1 MTTHDVSQADHTPVG
16 HTPVGHTPVGHTP
29 VGHTPVSSDAPPRP
43 GAGTPRPYRFPHF
56 ETRILSNGLRIVV
69 APIHAYPVV
78 TILAVVEA
86 GTTRDPRNAEGVAQL
101 ATRALNEGTRTM
113 NALEL
118 TERLEMLGS
127 TLDTGADWDSA
138 IVQLTALS
146 SRVEDGF
153 AVLAEVLRE
162 PAFPEHE
169 LERMRAERI
178 SDLAQLRSEPRGLA
192 DVFFSRLLYVPDS
205 RFARLAGGDESSIQ
219 RATRERLVAYHAAY
233 YRPNATALMISGD
246 ITVDEAVRHAS
257 RCLGDWSGTAPE
269 VTEPVDAQRFPDAR
283 VHLVHKAE
291 APQSE
296 LRVGHVAV
304 PRLHEDYF
312 PLLVMNA
319 ILGGLFSSR
328 LNLNLREVHAY
339 TYGAHS
345 AFDWRRAAS
354 PFEISTAVETAV
366 TADALR
372 EILTELTRIREAP
385 VTADELSL
393 AISYLIGVFPI
404 RFETTAEVAGGL
416 ANVEIFR
423 LPTNYF
429 DTYRDRVRAVTADDV
444 LRVARTHLDP
454 ARLQVVIVGDA
465 TAIQEP
471 LAALGVG
478 PVTVYDPFDADP
490 PVPGDASVDAPVTA

>member
-1 MTTHDVSQADHTPVG
+1 MNGAAMIP
-16 HTPVGHTPVGHTP
+16 PERPP
-29 VGHTPVSSDAPPRP
+29 APPRP
-43 GAGTPRPYRFPHF
+43 DAGTPRPYRFPHF

-69 APIHAYPVV
+69 APMHAYPVV

-86 GTTRDPRNAEGVAQL
+86 GATRDPRDIEGVAQL

-113 NALEL
+113 NSLEL
-118 TERLEMLGS
+118 AERLEMLGS

-153 AVLAEVLRE
+153 TVLAEVLRE

-169 LERMRAERI
+169 LERMRAERL
-178 SDLAQLRSEPRGLA
+178 SDLAQLRSEPRALA
-192 DVFFSRLLYVPDS
+192 DVFFSRLLYVPES
-205 RFARLAGGDESSIQ
+205 RFARLAGGNETSIG
-219 RATRERLVAYHAAY
+219 RVTREQIVAYHDAY

-246 ITVDEAVRHAS
+246 ITVDDAVKHAA
-257 RCLGDWSGTAPE
+257 RCFGEWQGTAPA
-269 VTEPVDAQRFPDAR
+269 VTEPVDAQRFPTAQ
-283 VHLVHKAE
+283 VHVVHKAD

-304 PRLHEDYF
+304 PRLHHDYF
-312 PLLVMNA
+312 PLIVMNA

-328 LNLNLREVHAY
+328 LNLNLREDHAY

-366 TADALR
+366 TAEALR
-372 EILTELTRIREAP
+372 EIMAEFVRIREEP
-385 VTADELSL
+385 VTEAELSL
-393 AISYLIGVFPI
+393 ATSYLIGVFPI

-429 DTYRDRVRAVTADDV
+429 DTYRERVRAVTVHDV

-454 ARLQVVIVGDA
+454 ARLQVVVVGDA
-465 TAIQEP
+465 QAIEAP

-478 PVTVYDPFDADP
+478 PVTVYDPTDGEPRVGVP
-490 PVPGDASVDAPVTA
+490 PVTP

>member
-1 MTTHDVSQADHTPVG
+1 MSDAALVSPAMP
-16 HTPVGHTPVGHTP
+16 P
-29 VGHTPVSSDAPPRP
+29 APPRP
-43 GAGTPRPYRFPHF
+43 EAGTPRPYRFPHF

-69 APIHAYPVV
+69 APMHAYPVV

-86 GTTRDPRNAEGVAQL
+86 GATRDPRDIEGVAQL

-118 TERLEMLGS
+118 AERLEMLGS

-153 AVLAEVLRE
+153 TVLAEVLRE

-169 LERMRAERI
+169 LERMRAERL
-178 SDLAQLRSEPRGLA
+178 SDLAQLRAEPRALA
-192 DVFFSRLLYVPDS
+192 DVFFSRLLYVPES
-205 RFARLAGGDESSIQ
+205 RFARLAGGNEGSIA
-219 RATRERLVAYHAAY
+219 RVTRDQILAYHDAY

-246 ITVDEAVRHAS
+246 ITVDDAVKHAA
-257 RCLGDWSGTAPE
+257 RCFGEWQGTAPE
-269 VTEPVDAQRFPDAR
+269 VTEPVDAQRFPESR
-283 VHLVHKAE
+283 VHVVHKAD

-304 PRLHEDYF
+304 PRLHGDYF
-312 PLLVMNA
+312 PLIVMNA

-328 LNLNLREVHAY
+328 LNLNLREEHAY

-366 TADALR
+366 TAEALR
-372 EILTELTRIREAP
+372 EILAEFVRIREEP
-385 VTADELSL
+385 VTEAELSL
-393 AISYLIGVFPI
+393 ATSYLIGVFPI

-429 DTYRDRVRAVTADDV
+429 DTYRERVRAVTVQDV
-444 LRVARTHLDP
+444 LRVAHTHLDP
-454 ARLQVVIVGDA
+454 ARLQVIVVGDA
-465 TAIQEP
+465 RAIEGP

-478 PVTVYDPFDADP
+478 PVTVYDPTDGEPSVGAP
-490 PVPGDASVDAPVTA
+490 PQA

>member
-1 MTTHDVSQADHTPVG
+1 MPASALPA
-16 HTPVGHTPVGHTP
+16 
-29 VGHTPVSSDAPPRP
+29 APSRP
-43 GAGTPRPYRFPHF
+43 GAGTPRAYRFPNF
-56 ETRILSNGLRIVV
+56 QTRILSNGLRIVV

-86 GTTRDPRNAEGVAQL
+86 GATRDPRDVEGVAQL

-113 NALEL
+113 NSFEL
-118 TERLEMLGS
+118 AQRLEMLGS

-162 PAFPEHE
+162 PAFPEYE
-169 LERMRAERI
+169 LERMRAERL
-178 SDLAQLRSEPRGLA
+178 SDLAQLRAEPRGLA
-192 DVFFSRLLYVPDS
+192 DVFFSRLLYVPES
-205 RFARLAGGDESSIQ
+205 RFARLAGGDEQSIA
-219 RATRERLVAYHAAY
+219 RVTRDRVAAYHEAF

-246 ITVDEAVRHAS
+246 ITVEDAVRYAS
-257 RCLGDWSGTAPE
+257 RCLGDWQGTAPE
-269 VTEPVDAQRFPDAR
+269 VSEPIDTQRFADAR
-283 VHLVHKAE
+283 VHIVHKAD

-312 PLLVMNA
+312 PLVVMNA

-328 LNLNLREVHAY
+328 LNLNLREEHAY

-372 EILTELTRIREAP
+372 EIISEFARIREGE
-385 VTADELSL
+385 VSNDELTL
-393 AISYLIGVFPI
+393 ATSYLIGVFPI

-429 DTYRDRVRAVTADDV
+429 DTYRERVGAVTAADV

-454 ARLQVVIVGDA
+454 ARLQVVVVGDA
-465 TAIQEP
+465 RAIEEP

-478 PVTVYDPFDADP
+478 PVTVYDPSD
-490 PVPGDASVDAPVTA
+490 SDAPL

>member
-1 MTTHDVSQADHTPVG
+1 MT
-16 HTPVGHTPVGHTP
+16 
-29 VGHTPVSSDAPPRP
+29 APTIKASPKAPARP
-43 GAGTPRPYRFPHF
+43 GAGAPRPYRFPHF

-69 APIHAYPVV
+69 APIPAYPVV

-86 GTTRDPRNAEGVAQL
+86 GATRDPRDAEGVAQL

-113 NALEL
+113 NSLEL
-118 TERLEMLGS
+118 AQRLEMLGS

-138 IVQLTALS
+138 IVQLTALT

-153 AVLAEVLRE
+153 SVLAEVLRE

-169 LERMRAERI
+169 LERMRAERV
-178 SDLAQLRSEPRGLA
+178 SDLAQLRAEPRGLA
-192 DVFFSRLLYVPDS
+192 DVFFSRLLYVPES
-205 RFARLAGGDESSIQ
+205 RFARLAGGDEASIE
-219 RATRERLVAYHAAY
+219 RATRDRLLAYHDAF
-233 YRPNATALMISGD
+233 YRPNATALMIAGD
-246 ITVDEAVRHAS
+246 ITVDDAVRHAS
-257 RCLGDWSGTAPE
+257 RYLGDWAGTAPP
-269 VTEPVDAQRFPDAR
+269 VTEPVDAQRFADAR
-283 VHLVHKAE
+283 VHLIHKAD

-304 PRLHEDYF
+304 PRLHADYF
-312 PLLVMNA
+312 PLVVMNA

-328 LNLNLREVHAY
+328 LNLNLREEHAF

-354 PFEISTAVETAV
+354 PFEISTAVETNV
-366 TADALR
+366 TADAMR
-372 EILTELTRIREAP
+372 EILAEFTRIREAP
-385 VTADELSL
+385 VSEAELSL
-393 AISYLIGVFPI
+393 AVSYLIGVFPI

-429 DTYRDRVRAVTADDV
+429 DTYRERVAAVTADDV

-454 ARLQVVIVGDA
+454 SRLQVVVVGDA
-465 TAIQEP
+465 DAIREP
-471 LAALGVG
+471 MAALGVG
-478 PVTVYDPFDADP
+478 PVTVYDPSDTDIDP
-490 PVPGDASVDAPVTA
+490 VSHP

>member
-1 MTTHDVSQADHTPVG
+1 MTEPIEPTPETVSAVTMP
-16 HTPVGHTPVGHTP
+16 P
-29 VGHTPVSSDAPPRP
+29 APQRP

-56 ETRILSNGLRIVV
+56 ETRILANGLRIVV

-86 GTTRDPRNAEGVAQL
+86 GATRDPYNIEGVAQL
-101 ATRALNEGTRTM
+101 ATRALNEGTASM

-118 TERLEMLGS
+118 AQRLEMLGS

-138 IVQLTALS
+138 IVQLTALAT
-146 SRVEDGF
+146 RVEDGF
-153 AVLAEVLRE
+153 TVLAEVLRE
-162 PAFPEHE
+162 PSFPEHE
-169 LERMRAERI
+169 LHRMRGERM
-178 SDLAQLRSEPRGLA
+178 SDLAQLRTEPRGLA
-192 DVFFSRLLYVPDS
+192 DVFFSRLLYVPSS
-205 RFARLAGGDESSIQ
+205 RFARLAGGDENSIQ
-219 RATRERLVAYHAAY
+219 RVTRERIVAYHDAY
-233 YRPNATALMISGD
+233 YRPNATALMIAGD

-257 RCLGDWSGTAPE
+257 RCFGAWTGTAPD

-283 VHLVHKAE
+283 VHIVHKAD

-312 PLLVMNA
+312 PLVVMNA

-328 LNLNLREVHAY
+328 LNLNLREEHAY

-372 EILTELTRIREAP
+372 EITTEFARIRQAP
-385 VTADELSL
+385 VSEAELSL
-393 AISYLIGVFPI
+393 AVSYLIGVFPI

-429 DTYRDRVRAVTADDV
+429 DTYRDRVGAVTAEDV
-444 LRVARTHLDP
+444 LRVAHTHLDP
-454 ARLQVVIVGDA
+454 ARLQVVVVGDA
-465 TAIQEP
+465 SAIREP
-471 LAALGVG
+471 LEAVGVG
-478 PVTVYDPFDADP
+478 PVTVYDPSDADP
-490 PVPGDASVDAPVTA
+490 PDA

>member
-1 MTTHDVSQADHTPVG
+1 MMTDFTATSPHELP
-16 HTPVGHTPVGHTP
+16 P
-29 VGHTPVSSDAPPRP
+29 APARPSP
-43 GAGTPRPYRFPHF
+43 GAPRPYRFPHF
-56 ETRILSNGLRIVV
+56 ETRILANGLRIVV

-86 GTTRDPRNAEGVAQL
+86 GATRDPREAEGVAQL

-118 TERLEMLGS
+118 AQRLEMLGS

-138 IVQLTALS
+138 IVQLTALT

-169 LERMRAERI
+169 LERMRAERV
-178 SDLAQLRSEPRGLA
+178 SDLAQLRAEPRGLA

-205 RFARLAGGDESSIQ
+205 RFARLAGGDEASVA
-219 RATRERLVAYHAAY
+219 RATREKLLEYHQAF
-233 YRPNATALMISGD
+233 YRPNATALMIAGD
-246 ITVDEAVRHAS
+246 ITVDDAVKHAS
-257 RCLGDWSGTAPE
+257 RYLGDWSGTAPP
-269 VTEPVDAQRFPDAR
+269 VTEPVDAQRFAESR
-283 VHLVHKAE
+283 LHIVHKAD

-312 PLLVMNA
+312 PLVVMNA

-328 LNLNLREVHAY
+328 LNLNLREEHAF

-354 PFEISTAVETAV
+354 PFEISTAVETNV

-372 EILTELTRIREAP
+372 EILAEFTRIREAP
-385 VTADELSL
+385 VSETELSL
-393 AISYLIGVFPI
+393 AVSYLIGVFPI

-423 LPTNYF
+423 LPSNYF
-429 DTYRDRVRAVTADDV
+429 DTYRERVGAVTADDV
-444 LRVARTHLDP
+444 LRVARAHLDP
-454 ARLQVVIVGDA
+454 SRLQVVVVGDA
-465 TAIQEP
+465 EAIREP
-471 LAALGVG
+471 LSALGVG
-478 PVTVYDPFDADP
+478 PLTVYDPSD
-490 PVPGDASVDAPVTA
+490 VDHAPVVAV

>member
-1 MTTHDVSQADHTPVG
+1 MPA
-16 HTPVGHTPVGHTP
+16 
-29 VGHTPVSSDAPPRP
+29 APARP
-43 GAGTPRPYRFPHF
+43 GAGTPRPYRFPNF
-56 ETRILSNGLRIVV
+56 QTRILSNGLRIVV

-86 GTTRDPRNAEGVAQL
+86 GATRDPRDVEGVAQL

-113 NALEL
+113 NSFEL
-118 TERLEMLGS
+118 AQRLEMLGS

-169 LERMRAERI
+169 LERMRAERL
-178 SDLAQLRSEPRGLA
+178 SDLAQLRAEPRGLA

-205 RFARLAGGDESSIQ
+205 RFARLAGGDEQSIA
-219 RATRERLVAYHAAY
+219 RVTRDRVVAYHESF

-246 ITVDEAVRHAS
+246 ITVDDAVRYAS
-257 RCLGDWSGTAPE
+257 RSLGDWQGTAPE
-269 VTEPVDAQRFPDAR
+269 VSEPIDTQRFADAR
-283 VHLVHKAE
+283 VHIVHKAD

-312 PLLVMNA
+312 PLVVMNA

-328 LNLNLREVHAY
+328 LNLNLREEHAY

-372 EILTELTRIREAP
+372 EIVSEFARIREG
-385 VTADELSL
+385 VVSNDELTL
-393 AISYLIGVFPI
+393 ATSYLIGVFPI

-429 DTYRDRVRAVTADDV
+429 DTYRDRVGAVTVDDV
-444 LRVARTHLDP
+444 LRVARIHLDP
-454 ARLQVVIVGDA
+454 SRLQVVVVGDA
-465 TAIQEP
+465 RAIEEP

-478 PVTVYDPFDADP
+478 PVTVYDPSDSDTPSDTPA
-490 PVPGDASVDAPVTA
+490 